1 MRVHDVFLER
11 ENHPLAV
18 VLEAILQSR
27 RILAGQPEIQG
38 MPRYLSERFLR
49 MPLQSS
55 RQGLA
60 PNLRPVRCRTLLFDH
75 LPH

>member
-1 MRVHDVFLER
+1 MRVHVVFLGR

-18 VLEAILQSR
+18 VLEAILRSR
-27 RILAGQPEIQG
+27 RILAGQPEIHG

-49 MPLQSS
+49 KPLQSS

-60 PNLRPVRCRTLLFDH
+60 DRAGEPPPALSRLY
-75 LPH
+75 

>member
-1 MRVHDVFLER
+1 MRVHVVFLER

-49 MPLQSS
+49 MPLQTS
-55 RQGLA
+55 R
-60 PNLRPVRCRTLLFDH
+60 H
-75 LPH
+75 LPPLTGDRAGEPPPALSQLY